1 MSTNNTNV
9 PADTTETANNTNR
22 PATQYRWETL
32 NKSWEHLRETSAGRL
47 TIEYADEARK
57 SSTSAHNSSTNSNAH
72 RRGLQRAVCIIIDNS
87 ATMADKN
94 CVLDYTQNAG
104 MSFTSM

>member
-9 PADTTETANNTNR
+9 RTVETTEATHTPTR

-57 SSTSAHNSSTNSNAH
+57 STTSASNNSNNSAAH

-87 ATMADKN
+87 ASMADKN
-94 CVLDYTQNAG
+94 CVLDYNQNAG
-104 MSFTSM
+104 TNL